1 MAIILLCSPA
11 QLLGLISIGA
21 VFALRG
27 FHVRL
32 SAIFPELST
41 IDVMFTIS
49 DLLSV
54 RFKLASGTTLCGS
67 GLFLYLSTVR
77 VIFLFIMTWCRFIWI
92 LTEGKEAIVK
102 VKVKFYLSPVCNLL
116 KRGLLSMDC
125 RSCGVVR
132 SIMSDSRSVDPGSN
146 PGTST
151 KIFRLTHY
159 SHKSTFVRVVRSYAN
174 RA

>member
-32 SAIFPELST
+32 SAMFPELST

-54 RFKLASGTTLCGS
+54 RFKLASGTTRCGS

-77 VIFLFIMTWCRFIWI
+77 VIFLFIMIGCRFIWI
-92 LTEGKEAIVK
+92 LTEGKEVIVK

-116 KRGLLSMDC
+116 KRGRLSMDC

-151 KIFRLTHY
+151 KTFRLTHY

>member
-21 VFALRG
+21 VLALRG

-32 SAIFPELST
+32 SDIFPELST

-77 VIFLFIMTWCRFIWI
+77 VIFLFIMNWCRFIWI

-116 KRGLLSMDC
+116 KRGRLSMDC

-151 KIFRLTHY
+151 KII
-159 SHKSTFVRVVRSYAN
+159 
-174 RA
+174 

>member
-1 MAIILLCSPA
+1 MAIILLCNPS
-11 QLLGLISIGA
+11 QLLRAIPIGA
-21 VFALRG
+21 VLALRG

-32 SAIFPELST
+32 ADIFPESST

-54 RFKLASGTTLCGS
+54 RFKLASGTTRCGS

-77 VIFLFIMTWCRFIWI
+77 VIFLFIMTGCRFIWI

-102 VKVKFYLSPVCNLL
+102 VKVKVYLSPVCNLL
-116 KRGLLSMDC
+116 KRGRLSMDY

-151 KIFRLTHY
+151 KNFRLTHY
-159 SHKSTFVRVVRSYAN
+159 SHKPTFVRVLRSYEN

>member
-1 MAIILLCSPA
+1 MAIILLCNPS
-11 QLLGLISIGA
+11 QLLRAIPIGA
-21 VFALRG
+21 VLALRG

-32 SAIFPELST
+32 ADIFPESST

-54 RFKLASGTTLCGS
+54 RFKLASGTTRCGS

-77 VIFLFIMTWCRFIWI
+77 VIFLFIMTGCRFIWI
-92 LTEGKEAIVK
+92 LTEGIEAIVK
-102 VKVKFYLSPVCNLL
+102 VKVKVYLSPVCNLL
-116 KRGLLSMDC
+116 KRGRLSMDY

-151 KIFRLTHY
+151 KNFRLTHY
-159 SHKSTFVRVVRSYAN
+159 SHKPTFVRVLRSYAN

>member
-32 SAIFPELST
+32 SAMFPELST

-54 RFKLASGTTLCGS
+54 RFKLASGTTRCGS

-77 VIFLFIMTWCRFIWI
+77 VIFLFIMTGCRFIWI
-92 LTEGKEAIVK
+92 LTEGKEVIVK

-116 KRGLLSMDC
+116 KRGRLSTDY

-151 KIFRLTHY
+151 KILLLTHY

>member
-32 SAIFPELST
+32 SAMFPELST

-54 RFKLASGTTLCGS
+54 RFKLASGTTRCGS

-77 VIFLFIMTWCRFIWI
+77 VILLFIMTECRFVWI
-92 LTEGKEAIVK
+92 LTEGKETILK
-102 VKVKFYLSPVCNLL
+102 VKVKF
-116 KRGLLSMDC
+116 
-125 RSCGVVR
+125 
-132 SIMSDSRSVDPGSN
+132 
-146 PGTST
+146 
-151 KIFRLTHY
+151 
-159 SHKSTFVRVVRSYAN
+159 
-174 RA
+174 

>member
-1 MAIILLCSPA
+1 MAIILLCRPA

-27 FHVRL
+27 FHVGL
-32 SAIFPELST
+32 SATFPELST
-41 IDVMFTIS
+41 IDVMFALS
-49 DLLSV
+49 DLASV
-54 RFKLASGTTLCGS
+54 RFKLASATTLCGS
-67 GLFLYLSTVR
+67 GLFLYFRTVR
-77 VIFLFIMTWCRFIWI
+77 VVFLFIMKGCRSIWI
-92 LTEGKEAIVK
+92 LIEGKETIVK
-102 VKVKFYLSPVCNLL
+102 VKVKFYLSSVCNLL
-116 KRGLLSMDC
+116 KRGRLSMDC

>member
-1 MAIILLCSPA
+1 MVAIILLCSPD

-21 VFALRG
+21 VFAIRG
-27 FHVRL
+27 FHDRL
-32 SAIFPELST
+32 SDSFPELST
-41 IDVMFTIS
+41 IDVIFTFS
-49 DLLSV
+49 DSVSV
-54 RFKLASGTTLCGS
+54 RFKLASGTTRCGV
-67 GLFLYLSTVR
+67 GFFLYLITVR
-77 VIFLFIMTWCRFIWI
+77 VIFLFIMKWCRFIWI
-92 LTEGKEAIVK
+92 LTEVKETIVK

-116 KRGLLSMDC
+116 KRGCLSKGC

-151 KIFRLTHY
+151 KIVRLAHY

-174 RA
+174 

>member
-1 MAIILLCSPA
+1 MANILLCSPA

-21 VFALRG
+21 AFALRG
-27 FHVRL
+27 FHVLL
-32 SAIFPELST
+32 SAMFPELSAM
-41 IDVMFTIS
+41 DV
-49 DLLSV
+49 
-54 RFKLASGTTLCGS
+54 KLASGTTRCGS
-67 GLFLYLSTVR
+67 GLFLYLSTLR
-77 VIFLFIMTWCRFIWI
+77 AIFLFIMTECRFIWI

-116 KRGLLSMDC
+116 KRGRLSMDC
-125 RSCGVVR
+125 RSCGVGR